1 MHPNMHIWNI
11 WHILVHI
18 WAGGKNCQKFMKKL
32 KIVFLPFA
40 TNSAEIV
47 ERVHGIMAAIP
58 TSLIIESC
66 VFLLV
71 SCAISELAKK

>member
-1 MHPNMHIWNI
+1 MHIWPY
-11 WHILVHI
+11 
-18 WAGGKNCQKFMKKL
+18 M
-32 KIVFLPFA
+32 A

-47 ERVHGIMAAIP
+47 ERVRGIMAAIP

-71 SCAISELAKK
+71 SYTKLAKKMKKSMNIGLKS

>member
-1 MHPNMHIWNI
+1 
-11 WHILVHI
+11 
-18 WAGGKNCQKFMKKL
+18 MKKL

-47 ERVHGIMAAIP
+47 ERVRGIMAAIP

-71 SCAISELAKK
+71 SCTISELAKK